1 MAALKLGSGL
11 GLFLAVVLVV
21 FIGLQFF
28 RMPSYS
34 SSSWSAGSSGSAR
47 LPCLANKQCPGG
59 LTCSGGFCSEGF
71 QGPVAVPSIDMSSCG
86 AKECKGINAPCS
98 RRAEPCP
105 EGTFCQ
111 NDNCVSIAAP
121 SQGEAYNQIGTLL
134 N

>member
-28 RMPSYS
+28 RGS
-34 SSSWSAGSSGSAR
+34 SSSLPAVASGTAK
-47 LPCLANKQCPGG
+47 LPCLANKQCLGG

-71 QGPVAVPSIDMSSCG
+71 ESHVSVPSIDMSSCG

-98 RRAEPCP
+98 RRAQPCP

>member
-1 MAALKLGSGL
+1 MVALKLGSGL

-21 FIGLQFF
+21 FFGLQFI
-28 RMPSYS
+28 RGSYTAPT
-34 SSSWSAGSSGSAR
+34 WGGGASGTAK
-47 LPCLANKQCPGG
+47 LPCLANKRCPGG

-71 QGPVAVPSIDMSSCG
+71 EGPVSGPSIDMSSCG

-98 RRAEPCP
+98 RRAQPCP

-111 NDNCVSIAAP
+111 NDNCVSITAP